1 MQGFARVR
9 LCSLALLITRTE
21 VIETRRRTRPA
32 PLQPKLESLLPPALL
47 AGNYHLSTELIA
59 NRFGM

>member
-1 MQGFARVR
+1 M
-9 LCSLALLITRTE
+9 CSLALLVTRTK
-21 VIETRRRTRPA
+21 VTETRRRTRPA

-47 AGNYHLSTELIA
+47 ASNDNLSTELIA